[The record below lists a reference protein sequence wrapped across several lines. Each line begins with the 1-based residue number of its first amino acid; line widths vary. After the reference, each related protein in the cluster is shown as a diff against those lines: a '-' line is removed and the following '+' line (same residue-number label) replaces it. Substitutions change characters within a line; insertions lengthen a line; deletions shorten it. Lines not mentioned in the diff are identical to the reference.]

1 MRKNMEDE
9 SITILFEELFK
20 DDLWYELKG
29 LEYVK
34 YLRWNNDKSYLR
46 FHIYNQTFKVIVSE
60 SYKPFEDLPVFI
72 DDDWVINATKW
83 YSNVEEIIDT
93 VVDIINWLIDFFNYK
108 ERQKMADYAESNGMN
123 PYNLGYQYVKKK
135 HGFCISHSPEF
146 NELVDE
152 LARQY
157 IAHLK
162 LQDNKFGALF
172 QIMRVNAS
180 IIFDSLIDEKERA
193 L

>member
-34 YLRWNNDKSYLR
+34 YLRWNKDKSYLR

-72 DDDWVINATKW
+72 DDDWVINAL
-83 YSNVEEIIDT
+83 
-93 VVDIINWLIDFFNYK
+93 IINLRLLKSNFYK
-108 ERQKMADYAESNGMN
+108 Y
-123 PYNLGYQYVKKK
+123 
-135 HGFCISHSPEF
+135 
-146 NELVDE
+146 
-152 LARQY
+152 
-157 IAHLK
+157 
-162 LQDNKFGALF
+162 
-172 QIMRVNAS
+172 
-180 IIFDSLIDEKERA
+180 
-193 L
+193 